1 MVRMSTEWPLRQD
14 PEAPVIIA
22 LALVSDPD
30 ALGFVVLDDEDD
42 WFISDGTELSEDVL
56 VNRESF
62 GKLSLRE
69 ALELLP
75 QLAALADLPT
85 GMAADWDPD
94 HRSWLLSSV
103 TGSDDEEEDRRL
115 LEARVAAWEYAGAP
129 DDEAQISSGLT
140 EIAAGWQQPVRAVRQ
155 VVREQDG
162 TWLFVGFEVPEAEDF
177 EVEGLELEHVAKLY
191 PDVRSVLKAAPGQV
205 YDRATPDGKW
215 ELVEG

>member
-1 MVRMSTEWPLRQD
+1 MSTEWPLRQD

-22 LALVSDPD
+22 LALVSDAD

-42 WFISDGTELSEDVL
+42 WFISDGTELSEDVQ
-56 VNRESF
+56 VNRENF
-62 GKLSLRE
+62 GKLSVRE

-75 QLAALADLPT
+75 QLAALAEMPT

-94 HRSWLLSSV
+94 HRAWLLSSV
-103 TGSDDEEEDRRL
+103 TGSDDEDEDIRL
-115 LEARVAAWEYAGAP
+115 LAQRRAAWEFAGSP

-140 EIAAGWQQPVRAVRQ
+140 EIPTGPERPVRAVRQ

-191 PDVRSVLKAAPGQV
+191 PDIRTVLKAAPGQV
-205 YDRATPDGKW
+205 YDRATPDGDW

>member
-1 MVRMSTEWPLRQD
+1 MSTEWPLRQD

-22 LALVSDPD
+22 LALVSDAD

-42 WFISDGTELSEDVL
+42 WFISDGTELSEDVQ
-56 VNRESF
+56 VNRENF
-62 GKLSLRE
+62 GKLSVRE

-75 QLAALADLPT
+75 QLVALAEMPM

-94 HRSWLLSSV
+94 HRAWLLSSV
-103 TGSDDEEEDRRL
+103 TGSDDEDEDIRL
-115 LEARVAAWEYAGAP
+115 LAQRRAAWEFAGSP

-140 EIAAGWQQPVRAVRQ
+140 EIPTGPERPVRAVRQ

-191 PDVRSVLKAAPGQV
+191 PDVSSVLKAAPGQV
-205 YDRATPDGKW
+205 YDRATPDSDW

>member
-1 MVRMSTEWPLRQD
+1 MSTEWPLRQD

-22 LALVSDPD
+22 LALVTDAD

-56 VNRESF
+56 VNRENF
-62 GKLSLRE
+62 GKLSVRE
-69 ALELLP
+69 ALDLLP
-75 QLAALADLPT
+75 QLAALAELPT

-94 HRSWLLSSV
+94 HRAWLLSSV
-103 TGSDDEEEDRRL
+103 TGSDDEDEDIRL
-115 LEARVAAWEYAGAP
+115 LAQRRAAWEFEGSP

-140 EIAAGWQQPVRAVRQ
+140 ELPTGSERPVRAVRQ

-191 PDVRSVLKAAPGQV
+191 PEVRTVLKAAPGQV
-205 YDRATPDGKW
+205 YDRATPDAEW
-215 ELVEG
+215 EIVEG

>member
-1 MVRMSTEWPLRQD
+1 MSTEWPLRQD

-22 LALVSDPD
+22 LALVNDPD

-42 WFISDGTELSEDVL
+42 WFISDGTELSEDVV

-62 GKLSLRE
+62 GKMSVRE

-75 QLAALADLPT
+75 QLAALAGLPT
-85 GMAADWDPD
+85 GMAADWDPE
-94 HRSWLLSSV
+94 RRTWLLSSV
-103 TGSDDEEEDRRL
+103 TGSDDEDEDIRL
-115 LEARVAAWEYAGAP
+115 LGQRRAAWEFEGSP
-129 DDEAQISSGLT
+129 DDEAQISTGLT
-140 EIAAGWQQPVRAVRQ
+140 EIPAGWQQPVRAVRQ

-177 EVEGLELEHVAKLY
+177 EVEGLELEHVANLY
-191 PDVRSVLKAAPGQV
+191 PDVRTVLKAAPGQV
-205 YDRATPDGKW
+205 YDRETPDAEW

>member
-1 MVRMSTEWPLRQD
+1 MPTEWPLRQD
-14 PEAPVIIA
+14 PEGPVIIA
-22 LALVSDPD
+22 LALVNDPD

-42 WFISDGTELSEDVL
+42 WFISDGTELSDDVL

-69 ALELLP
+69 AVELLP
-75 QLAALADLPT
+75 QLGALAGLPT
-85 GMAADWDPD
+85 GMAADWDPE
-94 HRSWLLSSV
+94 RRTWLLSSV
-103 TGSDDEEEDRRL
+103 TGSDDEDEDVRL
-115 LEARVAAWEYAGAP
+115 LAQRRQAWEYEGSP

-140 EIAAGWQQPVRAVRQ
+140 EIPTGPEQPVRAVRQ

-177 EVEGLELEHVAKLY
+177 EVEGLELEHVAGLY
-191 PDVRSVLKAAPGQV
+191 PDVRTVLKAAPGQV
-205 YDRATPDGKW
+205 YDRATPDSEW

>member
-1 MVRMSTEWPLRQD
+1 MSTEWPLRQD
-14 PEAPVIIA
+14 PEGPVIIA
-22 LALVSDPD
+22 LALVNDPD

-42 WFISDGTELSEDVL
+42 WFISDGTELSDDVL

-69 ALELLP
+69 AVELLP
-75 QLAALADLPT
+75 QLGALAGLPT
-85 GMAADWDPD
+85 GMAADWDPE
-94 HRSWLLSSV
+94 RRTWLLSSV
-103 TGSDDEEEDRRL
+103 TGSDDEDEDVRL
-115 LEARVAAWEYAGAP
+115 LAQRRAAWKYEGSP

-140 EIAAGWQQPVRAVRQ
+140 EIPTGPQQPVRAVRQ

-177 EVEGLELEHVAKLY
+177 EVEGLELEHVANLY

-205 YDRATPDGKW
+205 YDRATPDSDW